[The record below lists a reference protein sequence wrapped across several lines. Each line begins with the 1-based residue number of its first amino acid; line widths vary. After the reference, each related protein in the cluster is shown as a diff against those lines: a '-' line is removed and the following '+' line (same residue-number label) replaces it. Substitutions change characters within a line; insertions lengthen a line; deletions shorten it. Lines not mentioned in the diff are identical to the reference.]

1 MNTEQRVLAM
11 LSKVK
16 QIKLDKKENL
26 GAIEDAI
33 NQVKV
38 DLSNK
43 GDMIIQLVSDYN
55 SDIDDKILQA
65 KALGE
70 DLLDLMMQTDGAFN
84 QLEEEYLTT
93 AKELDDLG
101 ISYDSIFPDLGSDY
115 NDAKNFATD
124 LADKLGI

>member
-11 LSKVK
+11 LNKV
-16 QIKLDKKENL
+16 QNVRLSKKENL